1 VRRALVPALLLALA
15 AALWWLALASASAQ
29 LEARARAEAALYA
42 AGGSPFDW
50 QFSDAD
56 AVVGPPL
63 GLIDVRVDAE
73 GLSAQLPAGDANI
86 GLRLSGRQIDPEV
99 LGRLRLQIISAE
111 PLQWRLLY
119 APDLRPDLDFGPI
132 QSSDAGQLKIERP
145 LAELIGNAGAPLHQ
159 LRLQLMSDTPQR
171 IQLQRLTLLPAQCGD
186 QTCLPA
192 RIELPG
198 QRSSSHLLANRD
210 ARLQA
215 QPQLL
220 IGANAPSWLIE
231 AQSLRQRV
239 PSLAWLVIGLTI
251 AGAAALAS
259 RRPASARQSGIALAF
274 GAALPIVLLALGL
287 PDFPAQAGA
296 AYLLVGWLI
305 ALWLLRPRAATRPN
319 GKASSAWLA
328 AIGMV
333 GLGMFMLMAL
343 RLSAEVDLLAPTHTR
358 ALAADRL
365 LRYAAWAGLQQLWLA
380 RFVLPHIKTLGLGR
394 WTLPSAALLFAG
406 LHLPNTE
413 LMALTALGGLG
424 WAWLAQRYGRLL
436 PQTAAHAVLGIAAI
450 ALLPEAVLR
459 SAEIGGRFV
468 FAPP

>member
-1 VRRALVPALLLALA
+1 MQRALAPALLALA

-29 LEARARAEAALYA
+29 LEARSRAEAALYA

-50 QFSDAD
+50 QFSDAN
-56 AVVGPPL
+56 AVVGLPL
-63 GLIDVRVDAE
+63 GLVDVRVDAD
-73 GLSAQLPAGDANI
+73 GLSAQLPAGSANI
-86 GLRLSGRQIDPEV
+86 GLRLSGRSIDPSV
-99 LGRLRLQIISAE
+99 LSRLRLQFVATE
-111 PLQWRLLY
+111 PLRWRLMHST
-119 APDLRPDLDFGPI
+119 DLRPDLDFGPI
-132 QSSDAGQLKIERP
+132 QNGDAGQSNIEGA
-145 LAELIGNAGAPLHQ
+145 LAELIGKAQMPLQQ

-186 QTCLPA
+186 RPCLPA
-192 RIELPG
+192 RVELPVH
-198 QRSSSHLLANRD
+198 RSSSHLLADRD
-210 ARLQA
+210 ERLQA

-220 IGANAPSWLIE
+220 TGASAPDWLVE

-239 PSLAWLVIGLTI
+239 PSLVWLLVAIVI

-259 RRPASARQSGIALAF
+259 RLPASVHQSGIALAF

-287 PDFPAQAGA
+287 PDFPAQAGE
-296 AYLLVGWLI
+296 AYLFAGWLI
-305 ALWLLRPRAATRPN
+305 ALWLLRPRASSEPT

-328 AIGMV
+328 AIGMI
-333 GLGMFMLMAL
+333 GLGVVVLLAL

-358 ALAADRL
+358 AFAADRL
-365 LRYAAWAGLQQLWLA
+365 LRYSAWAGLQQLWLA
-380 RFVLPHIKTLGLGR
+380 RYVLPHLNTLGLGR
-394 WTLPSAALLFAG
+394 WALPSAALLFAG

-436 PQTAAHAVLGIAAI
+436 PQTAAHAALGLAAI

-468 FAPP
+468 FAPL

>member
-1 VRRALVPALLLALA
+1 VQRALAPVALLALA

-29 LEARARAEAALYA
+29 LEARARSEAALYA
-42 AGGSPFDW
+42 AGASPFDW
-50 QFSDAD
+50 QFSDED

-73 GLSAQLPAGDANI
+73 GLLAQLPAGGANI
-86 GLRLSGRQIDPEV
+86 GLRLSGRQVDPSV
-99 LGRLRLQIISAE
+99 LGRVRLQLIAAE
-111 PLQWRLLY
+111 PLQWRLLH

-145 LAELIGNAGAPLHQ
+145 LAELIGNASAPLQQ
-159 LRLQLMSDTPQR
+159 LRLQLMTDTPQR
-171 IQLQRLTLLPAQCGD
+171 IQLQRITLLPSQCGD
-186 QTCLPA
+186 QPCLPA

-198 QRSSSHLLANRD
+198 QRSTSDLLANRD
-210 ARLQA
+210 ARLHA

-220 IGANAPSWLIE
+220 IGASAPNWLIE

-239 PSLAWLVIGLTI
+239 PSLAWLVIGLTF

-259 RRPASARQSGIALAF
+259 RRPASARHSRIALAF
-274 GAALPIVLLALGL
+274 GAALPIALLALGL
-287 PDFPAQAGA
+287 PDFPAQAGE
-296 AYLLVGWLI
+296 AYLFAGWLV
-305 ALWLLRPRAATRPN
+305 ALWLLRPSAATRSA

-333 GLGMFMLMAL
+333 GLGLLVLLAL
-343 RLSAEVDLLAPTHTR
+343 RLSADVDLLAPTHTR
-358 ALAADRL
+358 AFAADRL

-380 RFVLPHIKTLGLGR
+380 RFVLPHLNTLGAGS

-424 WAWLAQRYGRLL
+424 WAWLAQRHGRLL
-436 PQTAAHAVLGIAAI
+436 PQTAAHAALGIAAI

-468 FAPP
+468 FAPL